1 MFKDLI
7 LEIFYKFTK
16 KYQKMLSNEI
26 AKKFNYV
33 VTDGP
38 FKNLKLSKRLSWG
51 KGIIGSKVLGQYE
64 REIQELI
71 VEIQKNN
78 SIKTFLDLGAAD
90 GYFALGV
97 LVNNIFYK
105 SIASETSLEL
115 RNSLKLNANDNNVL
129 NRLEIFDEFN
139 ENSFNEI
146 FKKKPKKG
154 DFLILC
160 DIEGSE
166 FRLFNEKT
174 LKFLN
179 NLNVIIEIHYTDFID
194 NKKIKQ
200 FKNKILKH
208 FYIEIIKGKKQ
219 DFTNSSYLVK
229 MNDIKRSLVLCEGR
243 SFLGEWWHLIPKN

>member
-1 MFKDLI
+1 M
-7 LEIFYKFTK
+7 IFIKK
-16 KYQKMLSNEI
+16 KYN
-26 AKKFNYV
+26 AF
-33 VTDGP
+33 
-38 FKNLKLSKRLSWG
+38 
-51 KGIIGSKVLGQYE
+51 
-64 REIQELI
+64 
-71 VEIQKNN
+71 
-78 SIKTFLDLGAAD
+78 
-90 GYFALGV
+90 
-97 LVNNIFYK
+97 
-105 SIASETSLEL
+105 ETSLEL

-129 NRLEIFDEFN
+129 NRLEIFEEFN

-208 FYIEIIKGKKQ
+208 FCIEIIKGKKQ
-219 DFTNSSYLVK
+219 DLTNSSYLAK
-229 MNDIKRSLVLCEGR
+229 MNDIKRSLALCEGR

>member
-7 LEIFYKFTK
+7 LEIFYKLTK

-97 LVNNIFYK
+97 LVNNIFDK
-105 SIASETSLEL
+105 SIAFETSLEL
-115 RNSLKLNANDNNVL
+115 RNSLKLNATNQI
-129 NRLEIFDEFN
+129 NRYH
-139 ENSFNEI
+139 
-146 FKKKPKKG
+146 
-154 DFLILC
+154 
-160 DIEGSE
+160 
-166 FRLFNEKT
+166 LFNSM
-174 LKFLN
+174 
-179 NLNVIIEIHYTDFID
+179 FIF
-194 NKKIKQ
+194 I
-200 FKNKILKH
+200 
-208 FYIEIIKGKKQ
+208 
-219 DFTNSSYLVK
+219 
-229 MNDIKRSLVLCEGR
+229 
-243 SFLGEWWHLIPKN
+243 

>member
-7 LEIFYKFTK
+7 LEIFYKLTK

-78 SIKTFLDLGAAD
+78 SIKTFLDLGSAD

-97 LVNNIFYK
+97 LVNNFPRLILDLPVPIK
-105 SIASETSLEL
+105 
-115 RNSLKLNANDNNVL
+115 KHVLNA
-129 NRLEIFDEFN
+129 
-139 ENSFNEI
+139 
-146 FKKKPKKG
+146 
-154 DFLILC
+154 
-160 DIEGSE
+160 
-166 FRLFNEKT
+166 
-174 LKFLN
+174 
-179 NLNVIIEIHYTDFID
+179 Y
-194 NKKIKQ
+194 
-200 FKNKILKH
+200 KNTCINCL
-208 FYIEIIKGKKQ
+208 
-219 DFTNSSYLVK
+219 
-229 MNDIKRSLVLCEGR
+229 
-243 SFLGEWWHLIPKN
+243 